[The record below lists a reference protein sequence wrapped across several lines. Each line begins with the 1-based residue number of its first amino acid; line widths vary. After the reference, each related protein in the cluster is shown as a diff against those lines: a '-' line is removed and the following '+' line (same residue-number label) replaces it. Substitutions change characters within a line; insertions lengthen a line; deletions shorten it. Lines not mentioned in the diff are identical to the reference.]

1 MLSIPAP
8 IATKKLVARGV
19 GVLSPAVTPETQ
31 TQGAQ
36 AQPPIPAPRAEGAAT
51 VAWTGSTYFAEGL
64 PWSVLH
70 QIASEF
76 FTAAG
81 LPPSQVGYTS
91 ALHLT
96 SSLKFLWS
104 PVVDLFGT
112 LRRWMI
118 ATQALLG
125 VLIGVLAVLAHD
137 LALGT
142 GEKDTTFIWVTL
154 IVIGVASATHDI
166 ACDGYYMDALSKD
179 AQARHAGTRVAAFRI
194 AMLVGNSGLVYLGGR
209 HSWLLGFG
217 LAGGLMLVLAV
228 AHRVLL
234 PPSASERAGRSGAAP
249 VRSGAERA
257 AHVRASYL
265 SFLRQDRALLVVLF
279 LLTYKLGDALMFNM
293 SKVMLRDL
301 GVSTAERGVINGFG
315 TVASILGAV
324 LGGAWIARTS
334 LARAIVPITILM
346 CATQPLYL
354 LIAAPSLPMSVGLAA
369 APAYF
374 TGWMAPSLT
383 AITVIMIVEQLC
395 GGMAVAAQMVFLM
408 RRCHPDHKAAHF
420 AFGTAIY
427 AASQM
432 VTGTYSGWVYQ
443 AQGPLVYFALAC
455 VACIPCL
462 LLVPFIPTDGSR
474 AR

>member
-1 MLSIPAP
+1 VFELRIPAP
-8 IATKKLVARGV
+8 KLLTNLADRRA
-19 GVLSPAVTPETQ
+19 GVLSPAVTPDP
-31 TQGAQ
+31 
-36 AQPPIPAPRAEGAAT
+36 QPPPRPVSEGAVT

-112 LRRWMI
+112 LRRWLI

-125 VLIGVLAVLAHD
+125 LLMGVLAVLAHD

-142 GEKDTTFIWVTL
+142 GEKDTTFIWLTL
-154 IVIGVASATHDI
+154 IAIGVASATHDI
-166 ACDGYYMDALSKD
+166 ACDGYYMDALDKD
-179 AQARHAGTRVAAFRI
+179 AQARHAGTRVAAFRV

-217 LAGGLMLVLAV
+217 LAGGLMLTLAV
-228 AHRVLL
+228 VHRVLL
-234 PPSASERAGRSGAAP
+234 PASAGERSRRTSTAP
-249 VRSGAERA
+249 ERSGAERA

-265 SFLRQDRALLVVLF
+265 SFLRQDRALVVVLF

-315 TVASILGAV
+315 TVASILGAM
-324 LGGAWIARTS
+324 LGGAWIARRS
-334 LARAIVPITILM
+334 LARAVVPITILM

-354 LIAAPSLPMSVGLAA
+354 LIAAPSLPMSAGNLAD

-374 TGWMAPSLT
+374 TAWMAPSLT
-383 AITVIMIVEQLC
+383 AITIIMIVEQLC

-427 AASQM
+427 AVSQM

-462 LLVPFIPTDGSR
+462 LLVRWIPTR
-474 AR
+474 

>member
-1 MLSIPAP
+1 MAGRV
-8 IATKKLVARGV
+8 T
-19 GVLSPAVTPETQ
+19 GVLSPLVTAAP
-31 TQGAQ
+31 
-36 AQPPIPAPRAEGAAT
+36 QPAAPQPAAARKAGT
-51 VAWTGSTYFAEGL
+51 VAWTSTTYFAEGL

-76 FTAAG
+76 LTAAG

-96 SSLKFLWS
+96 STLKFLWS
-104 PVVDLFGT
+104 PLVDLFGSFRHW
-112 LRRWMI
+112 LF
-118 ATQALLG
+118 ATQAVLG
-125 VLIGVLAVLAHD
+125 ALIGLLAVLAHD
-137 LALGT
+137 LSQSAGQ
-142 GEKDTTFIWVTL
+142 DTSLIWLTL
-154 IVIGVASATHDI
+154 VAIGVASATHDI
-166 ACDGYYMDALSKD
+166 ACDGYYMDALPRS
-179 AQARHAGTRVAAFRI
+179 AQASYAGVRVAAFRV

-209 HSWLLGFG
+209 YSWLLGFG
-217 LAGGLMLVLAV
+217 VAAGLMLGLAV
-228 AHRVLL
+228 GHQLLL
-234 PPSASERAGRSGAAP
+234 PRGANERARATAVRARSGAQ
-249 VRSGAERA
+249 RM
-257 AHVRASYL
+257 AHVREAYL
-265 SFLRQDRALLVVLF
+265 SFLRQDKALLVVLF

-293 SKVMLRDL
+293 SKVLLRDL
-301 GVSTAERGVINGFG
+301 GVTTAERGVINGFG

-324 LGGAWIARTS
+324 LGGAWIARRS
-334 LARAIVPITILM
+334 LGLAIVPITILM

-354 LIAAPSLPMSVGLAA
+354 LIAAPSLPMSAGNLAG

-374 TGWMAPSLT
+374 TAWMAPSLT
-383 AITVIMIVEQLC
+383 VITVIMIIEQLC

-427 AASQM
+427 AVSQM

-462 LLVPFIPTDGSR
+462 LLVRSIPTR
-474 AR
+474 

>member
-1 MLSIPAP
+1 
-8 IATKKLVARGV
+8 
-19 GVLSPAVTPETQ
+19 
-31 TQGAQ
+31 
-36 AQPPIPAPRAEGAAT
+36 
-51 VAWTGSTYFAEGL
+51 
-64 PWSVLH
+64 
-70 QIASEF
+70 
-76 FTAAG
+76 
-81 LPPSQVGYTS
+81 
-91 ALHLT
+91 
-96 SSLKFLWS
+96 
-104 PVVDLFGT
+104 
-112 LRRWMI
+112 
-118 ATQALLG
+118 
-125 VLIGVLAVLAHD
+125 
-137 LALGT
+137 
-142 GEKDTTFIWVTL
+142 
-154 IVIGVASATHDI
+154 
-166 ACDGYYMDALSKD
+166 
-179 AQARHAGTRVAAFRI
+179 
-194 AMLVGNSGLVYLGGR
+194 
-209 HSWLLGFG
+209 
-217 LAGGLMLVLAV
+217 
-228 AHRVLL
+228 
-234 PPSASERAGRSGAAP
+234 
-249 VRSGAERA
+249 
-257 AHVRASYL
+257 VRASYL

-315 TVASILGAV
+315 TVASILGAM

-354 LIAAPSLPMSVGLAA
+354 LIAAPSMPMSVGNLAS
-369 APAYF
+369 APAYL

-383 AITVIMIVEQLC
+383 AITVIMIIEQLC

-427 AASQM
+427 AVSQM

-443 AQGPLVYFALAC
+443 AQGPLVYFCLAC

>member
-1 MLSIPAP
+1 VSDPQPAP
-8 IATKKLVARGV
+8 TRSAG
-19 GVLSPAVTPETQ
+19 
-31 TQGAQ
+31 
-36 AQPPIPAPRAEGAAT
+36 T
-51 VAWTGSTYFAEGL
+51 VAWTSSTYFAEGL

-104 PVVDLFGT
+104 PIVDLFGT
-112 LRRWMI
+112 LRRWML

-125 VLIGVLAVLAHD
+125 LLMGVLAVLAHD
-137 LALGT
+137 LALSAGD
-142 GEKDTTFIWVTL
+142 KDTTFIWL
-154 IVIGVASATHDI
+154 ILIAIGVVSATHDI
-166 ACDGYYMDALSKD
+166 ACDGYYMDALDKD
-179 AQARHAGTRVAAFRI
+179 AQARHAGTRVAAFRV
-194 AMLVGNSGLVYLGGR
+194 AMLVGNAGLVYLGGR

-217 LAGGLMLVLAV
+217 LAAALMLGLAV
-228 AHRVLL
+228 AHRISL
-234 PPSASERAGRSGAAP
+234 PPSASERVHREVVVP
-249 VRSGAERA
+249 ERTGAERA
-257 AHVRASYL
+257 AHIREAYL

-315 TVASILGAV
+315 TVASIVGAV

-354 LIAAPSLPMSVGLAA
+354 LIAAPSLPMSVGNLAD

-374 TGWMAPSLT
+374 TAWMAPSLP
-383 AITVIMIVEQLC
+383 AITLIMIIEQLC

-427 AASQM
+427 AISQM

-462 LLVPFIPTDGSR
+462 ILVRMIPTR
-474 AR
+474 

>member
-1 MLSIPAP
+1 MTAAQSTPPA
-8 IATKKLVARGV
+8 ADLGHART
-19 GVLSPAVTPETQ
+19 VT
-31 TQGAQ
+31 
-36 AQPPIPAPRAEGAAT
+36 
-51 VAWTGSTYFAEGL
+51 WTSTTYFAEGL

-76 FTAAG
+76 LTAAG

-96 SSLKFLWS
+96 STLKFLWS
-104 PVVDLFGT
+104 PVVDLYGSF
-112 LRRWMI
+112 REWI
-118 ATQALLG
+118 FATQAVLG
-125 VLIGVLAVLAHD
+125 ALIGLLAVLAHD
-137 LALGT
+137 LSQSAGQ
-142 GEKDTTFIWVTL
+142 DTSLIWLTL
-154 IVIGVASATHDI
+154 IAIGVASATHDI
-166 ACDGYYMDALSKD
+166 ACDGYYMDALPRA
-179 AQARHAGTRVAAFRI
+179 AQARYAGMRVAAFRI

-217 LAGGLMLVLAV
+217 VAAALMLALAV
-228 AHRVLL
+228 GHRLLL
-234 PPSASERAGRSGAAP
+234 PRGANERARASATQA
-249 VRSGAERA
+249 RSGAERM
-257 AHVRASYL
+257 AHIREAYL

-315 TVASILGAV
+315 TVASIIGAMI
-324 LGGAWIARTS
+324 GGAWIARAS
-334 LARAIVPITILM
+334 LARAIVPITVLM
-346 CATQPLYL
+346 TATQPLYL
-354 LIAAPSLPMSVGLAA
+354 LIAGPSLPMNMGQFAD
-369 APAYF
+369 APAF
-374 TGWMAPSLT
+374 FLAHLAPSLT
-383 AITVIMIVEQLC
+383 SVGIIMVIEQVC

-427 AASQM
+427 ALSQM
-432 VTGTYSGWVYQ
+432 ATGAYSGWVYQ

-462 LLVPFIPTDGSR
+462 LLVGLIADSEPAERTAS
-474 AR
+474 

>member
-1 MLSIPAP
+1 M
-8 IATKKLVARGV
+8 
-19 GVLSPAVTPETQ
+19 GVLSPAVTTESQ
-31 TQGAQ
+31 TS
-36 AQPPIPAPRAEGAAT
+36 PPSPSSPSSPPSPSSSDGAAT

-104 PVVDLFGT
+104 PVVDLLGT
-112 LRRWMI
+112 LRRWML

-137 LALGT
+137 LALAT
-142 GEKDTTFIWVTL
+142 GDKDTTLIWILL
-154 IVIGVASATHDI
+154 IAIGVASATHDI
-166 ACDGYYMDALSKD
+166 ACDGYYMDALDKD
-179 AQARHAGTRVAAFRI
+179 AQARHAGTRVAAFRV

-217 LAGGLMLVLAV
+217 LAGGLMLTLAL
-228 AHRVLL
+228 AHYFLL
-234 PPSASERAGRSGAAP
+234 PASASERTGRTSAAP
-249 VRSGAERA
+249 ERTAAERA

-265 SFLRQDRALLVVLF
+265 SFLRQDRALVVVLF

-315 TVASILGAV
+315 TVASILGAM

-334 LARAIVPITILM
+334 LKQAIVPITVLM

-354 LIAAPSLPMSVGLAA
+354 LIAAPSLPMSVVNLGD
-369 APAYF
+369 APAYLNA
-374 TGWMAPSLT
+374 WMAPSLT
-383 AITVIMIVEQLC
+383 AITIIMIIEQLC

-443 AQGPLVYFALAC
+443 AQGPLVYFCLAC

-462 LLVPFIPTDGSR
+462 ILVRWVPTER
-474 AR
+474 

>member
-234 PPSASERAGRSGAAP
+234 PPSASERAGRSDAAP

-301 GVSTAERGVINGFG
+301 GVSTAERGGDQRLRHGGEHPRGGARRGVDRPHLAGAG
-315 TVASILGAV
+315 DRPDHDPDVRDPAAVPADRGAEPADERGPRDGAGVLHGLDGAV
-324 LGGAWIARTS
+324 ADGDHGHHDRRAAVRRHGRGGAWSPRPASSACRC
-334 LARAIVPITILM
+334 L
-346 CATQPLYL
+346 
-354 LIAAPSLPMSVGLAA
+354 
-369 APAYF
+369 APAGLG
-374 TGWMAPSLT
+374 TPELRW
-383 AITVIMIVEQLC
+383 
-395 GGMAVAAQMVFLM
+395 
-408 RRCHPDHKAAHF
+408 RRWDWH
-420 AFGTAIY
+420 
-427 AASQM
+427 
-432 VTGTYSGWVYQ
+432 
-443 AQGPLVYFALAC
+443 
-455 VACIPCL
+455 
-462 LLVPFIPTDGSR
+462 
-474 AR
+474 

>member
-1 MLSIPAP
+1 MSAAQSTPPA
-8 IATKKLVARGV
+8 ADLGHAR
-19 GVLSPAVTPETQ
+19 
-31 TQGAQ
+31 
-36 AQPPIPAPRAEGAAT
+36 T
-51 VAWTGSTYFAEGL
+51 VAWTSTTYFAEGL

-76 FTAAG
+76 LTAAG

-96 SSLKFLWS
+96 STLKFLWS
-104 PVVDLFGT
+104 PVVDLYGSF
-112 LRRWMI
+112 RQWI
-118 ATQALLG
+118 FATQAVLG
-125 VLIGVLAVLAHD
+125 ALIGMLAVLAED
-137 LALGT
+137 LSRSAGQ
-142 GEKDTTFIWVTL
+142 DTSMIWLTL
-154 IVIGVASATHDI
+154 IAIGVASATHDI
-166 ACDGYYMDALSKD
+166 ACDGYYMDALPRA
-179 AQARHAGTRVAAFRI
+179 AQARYAGMRVAAFRV

-217 LAGGLMLVLAV
+217 VAAALMLALAV
-228 AHRVLL
+228 GHRLLL
-234 PPSASERAGRSGAAP
+234 PRGANERARASAVQA
-249 VRSGAERA
+249 RSGAERM
-257 AHVRASYL
+257 AHIREAYL

-293 SKVMLRDL
+293 SKVLLRDL

-315 TVASILGAV
+315 TAASIIGAMI
-324 LGGAWIARTS
+324 GGAWIARTS

-346 CATQPLYL
+346 TATQPLYL
-354 LIAAPSLPMSVGLAA
+354 LLAAPALPMSMGQLAD
-369 APAYF
+369 APAF
-374 TGWMAPSLT
+374 FLGGLAPSLT
-383 AITVIMIVEQLC
+383 TVGLIMVIEQLC

-427 AASQM
+427 ALSQM
-432 VTGTYSGWVYQ
+432 ATGAYSGWVYQ

-462 LLVPFIPTDGSR
+462 LLVGLIADSEPAERTSAP
-474 AR
+474 

>member
-1 MLSIPAP
+1 MTDPPAQPAP
-8 IATKKLVARGV
+8 EPGPPPARAG
-19 GVLSPAVTPETQ
+19 
-31 TQGAQ
+31 
-36 AQPPIPAPRAEGAAT
+36 AT
-51 VAWTGSTYFAEGL
+51 VAWTSSTYFAEGL

-70 QIASEF
+70 QIAAEF

-112 LRRWMI
+112 LRRWML
-118 ATQALLG
+118 ATQAVLG
-125 VLIGVLAVLAHD
+125 ALIGVLAVLAHN

-142 GEKDTTFIWVTL
+142 GEKDTTFIWITL
-154 IVIGVASATHDI
+154 IGIGVASATHDI
-166 ACDGYYMDALSKD
+166 ACDGYYMDALGKED
-179 AQARHAGTRVAAFRI
+179 QARHAGTRVAAFRV
-194 AMLVGNSGLVYLGGR
+194 AMLVGNAGLVYVGGR
-209 HSWLLGFG
+209 HSWLLAFG
-217 LAGGLMLVLAV
+217 LAAALMLTLAGL
-228 AHRVLL
+228 HRLLL
-234 PPSASERAGRSGAAP
+234 PRSASERAR
-249 VRSGAERA
+249 RA
-257 AHVRASYL
+257 SDPPARTPEQRMAHVREAYL

-293 SKVMLRDL
+293 SKVVLRDL

-315 TVASILGAV
+315 TIASIIGAMI
-324 LGGAWIARTS
+324 GGGWIARTS
-334 LARAIVPITILM
+334 LSRAIVWITILM

-354 LIAAPSLPMSVGLAA
+354 LIAAPTVPMSAGALAD
-369 APAYF
+369 APAFYLA
-374 TGWMAPSLT
+374 WLAPSLT
-383 AITVIMIVEQLC
+383 TIGIILVIEQLC

-427 AASQM
+427 AISQM

-443 AQGPLVYFALAC
+443 AQGPLVYFAIAC

-462 LLVPFIPTDGSR
+462 ILVTRIPTR
-474 AR
+474 

>member
-1 MLSIPAP
+1 M
-8 IATKKLVARGV
+8 
-19 GVLSPAVTPETQ
+19 GVLSPAVTPEPQ
-31 TQGAQ
+31 S
-36 AQPPIPAPRAEGAAT
+36 QPEPAATDGAAT

-118 ATQALLG
+118 TTQALLG
-125 VLIGVLAVLAHD
+125 MLMGVLAVLAHD

-166 ACDGYYMDALSKD
+166 ACDGYYMDALDKD

-217 LAGGLMLVLAV
+217 LAGGLMLALAIG
-228 AHRVLL
+228 HRILL
-234 PPSASERAGRSGAAP
+234 PASASERTRRASAVP
-249 VRSGAERA
+249 ERSGAERA

-315 TVASILGAV
+315 TVASILGAM

-334 LARAIVPITILM
+334 LTRAIVPITILM

-354 LIAAPSLPMSVGLAA
+354 LIAAPSMPMSVGNLAS
-369 APAYF
+369 APAYL

-383 AITVIMIVEQLC
+383 AITIIMIIEQLC

-427 AASQM
+427 AVSQM

-443 AQGPLVYFALAC
+443 AQGPLVYFCLAC

>member
-1 MLSIPAP
+1 MTADPRTPTTGPAP
-8 IATKKLVARGV
+8 PGPGGDPIGSLSTPPVSGAPAERG
-19 GVLSPAVTPETQ
+19 AV
-31 TQGAQ
+31 
-36 AQPPIPAPRAEGAAT
+36 T

-104 PVVDLFGT
+104 PIVDLFGT

-118 ATQALLG
+118 TTQAVLG
-125 VLIGVLAVLAHD
+125 MLMGVLAVQAHD
-137 LALGT
+137 LALST
-142 GEKDTTFIWVTL
+142 GDKDTTFIWLTL
-154 IVIGVASATHDI
+154 IAIGVASATHDI
-166 ACDGYYMDALSKD
+166 ACDGYYMDALDKE

-194 AMLVGNSGLVYLGGR
+194 AMLVGNAGLVYIGGR

-217 LAGGLMLVLAV
+217 LAAGLMLGLAA
-228 AHRVLL
+228 AHRLLL
-234 PPSASERAGRSGAAP
+234 PRSASERARRTAQVQRSGH
-249 VRSGAERA
+249 ERA
-257 AHVRASYL
+257 AHIRESYL

-279 LLTYKLGDALMFNM
+279 LLSYKLGDALMFNM

-315 TVASILGAV
+315 TVASIVGAM

-354 LIAAPSLPMSVGLAA
+354 LIAAPSLPMSVGDLAG
-369 APAYF
+369 APDYF
-374 TGWMAPSLT
+374 TAWMAPSLT
-383 AITVIMIVEQLC
+383 TITIIMIIEQLC

-427 AASQM
+427 AISQM

-462 LLVPFIPTDGSR
+462 ILVRMIPTR
-474 AR
+474 

>member
-1 MLSIPAP
+1 M
-8 IATKKLVARGV
+8 
-19 GVLSPAVTPETQ
+19 TPDP
-31 TQGAQ
+31 
-36 AQPPIPAPRAEGAAT
+36 QPPPRPVSEGAVT

-104 PVVDLFGT
+104 PIVDLFGT
-112 LRRWMI
+112 LRRWLI

-125 VLIGVLAVLAHD
+125 LLMGVLAVLAHD

-142 GEKDTTFIWVTL
+142 GEKDTTFIWLTL
-154 IVIGVASATHDI
+154 IAIGVASATHDI
-166 ACDGYYMDALSKD
+166 ACDGYYMDALDKD
-179 AQARHAGTRVAAFRI
+179 AQARHAGTRVAAFRV

-217 LAGGLMLVLAV
+217 LAGGLMLILAV
-228 AHRVLL
+228 VHRVLL
-234 PPSASERAGRSGAAP
+234 PPSAGERSRRASKVP
-249 VRSGAERA
+249 ERSGAERA

-265 SFLRQDRALLVVLF
+265 SFLRQDRALVVVLF

-315 TVASILGAV
+315 TGASILGAM
-324 LGGAWIARTS
+324 LGGAWIARSS
-334 LARAIVPITILM
+334 LARAVVPITILM

-354 LIAAPSLPMSVGLAA
+354 LIAAPSLPMGAGNLAD

-374 TGWMAPSLT
+374 TAWMAPSLT
-383 AITVIMIVEQLC
+383 AITIIMIIEQLC

-427 AASQM
+427 AVSQM

-462 LLVPFIPTDGSR
+462 VLVRWIPTR
-474 AR
+474 

>member
-1 MLSIPAP
+1 MSDPQPAP
-8 IATKKLVARGV
+8 
-19 GVLSPAVTPETQ
+19 
-31 TQGAQ
+31 
-36 AQPPIPAPRAEGAAT
+36 PRSAGT
-51 VAWTGSTYFAEGL
+51 VAWTSSTYFAEGL

-104 PVVDLFGT
+104 PIVDLFGT
-112 LRRWMI
+112 LRRWML

-125 VLIGVLAVLAHD
+125 LLMGVLAVLAHD
-137 LALGT
+137 LALST
-142 GEKDTTFIWVTL
+142 GDKDTTFIWLVL
-154 IVIGVASATHDI
+154 IAIGVASATHDI
-166 ACDGYYMDALSKD
+166 ACDGYYMDALDKD
-179 AQARHAGTRVAAFRI
+179 AQARHAGTRVAAFRV

-209 HSWLLGFG
+209 YNWLLGFG
-217 LAGGLMLVLAV
+217 LAAGLMLALAV
-228 AHRVLL
+228 AHRVFL
-234 PPSASERAGRSGAAP
+234 PQSASER
-249 VRSGAERA
+249 VRREVARPERTGAERA
-257 AHVRASYL
+257 AHVREAYL
-265 SFLRQDRALLVVLF
+265 SFLRQDRAVVVVLF

-315 TVASILGAV
+315 TVASIVGAM

-334 LARAIVPITILM
+334 LTRAIAPITILM

-354 LIAAPSLPMSVGLAA
+354 LIAAPSLPMSAASLAD

-374 TGWMAPSLT
+374 NAWMAPSLSM
-383 AITVIMIVEQLC
+383 ITLIMIIEQLC

-420 AFGTAIY
+420 AFGTAIF
-427 AASQM
+427 AISQM
-432 VTGTYSGWVYQ
+432 VTGTYSGWIYQ

-462 LLVPFIPTDGSR
+462 ILLRWVPTR
-474 AR
+474 